1 MNRPRSSGATTRRD
15 AGRAGYIL
23 PVPPDN
29 INLFSRKGTSELITP
44 DENPAGPH
52 PARKTPSPL
61 AESATSPPYTA
72 EGGPSP
78 FTPVEAETS
87 APPSAETGPSPP
99 PTAEAGSSSP
109 PPTETGTSPLPPTE
123 TGPSRPPVSDKY
135 PQLPLCR
142 GAADLPF
149 LHLGGGHSTRRFFSP
164 TKLFQMDMFL

>member
-23 PVPPDN
+23 PVPQRHPDK
-29 INLFSRKGTSELITP
+29 INLFSRKGTSDLITP

-61 AESATSPPYTA
+61 AESGTSPPYSTEGDPSLLTPA
-72 EGGPSP
+72 EG
-78 FTPVEAETS
+78 ETS

-109 PPTETGTSPLPPTE
+109 PPTETG
-123 TGPSRPPVSDKY
+123 PSRSPVSDKD

-142 GAADLPF
+142 GAADPSLPPP
-149 LHLGGGHSTRRFFSP
+149 GGGGTQPEDFSP
-164 TKLFQMDMFL
+164 LLNFFKWIWFL